1 MKHYFDC
8 INYNV
13 IYYIKFC
20 MIQDNLFYDSSIIYF
35 DNFIVYLVINLLNNG
50 KYKNLIF
57 VANKW

>member
-1 MKHYFDC
+1 
-8 INYNV
+8 
-13 IYYIKFC
+13 